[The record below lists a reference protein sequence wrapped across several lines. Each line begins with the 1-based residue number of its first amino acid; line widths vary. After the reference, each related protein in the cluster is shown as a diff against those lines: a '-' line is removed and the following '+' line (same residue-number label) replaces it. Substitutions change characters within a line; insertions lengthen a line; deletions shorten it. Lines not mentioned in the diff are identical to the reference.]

1 MMMVVLLHILG
12 NGGILSSTPSLSKNY
27 YIAWFLEIS
36 AYCAV
41 NCYALISGYVGIN
54 SHYKYSNIIQL
65 WLQVFFYTT
74 LITLFFYHIAPLQF
88 DTNSWIKAFLPVT
101 HNQYWYFTAYFC
113 MFFFIPYFNILLN
126 QCTKGQMTLLLLTMF
141 LFFSILPTFCQTDL
155 FQTANGY
162 SFIWLCILYLT
173 GGYIKKYYSNIS
185 LHKRYIFSLYLIC
198 VFLTLITIYIFE
210 FPGIP
215 KPSFIQSGD
224 FLCYYTSPTI
234 VVAGICLLIF
244 FANLHLN
251 IFFQKII
258 KQLAPLS
265 FGVYLIHTQPFIWSR
280 MTNYFVEYATYSSFK
295 MLLHIFM
302 ALLIIYFTCSIL
314 EYFRSLLFRICHIN
328 VLCKKID
335 KKICFP
341 VFSPKS

>member
-1 MMMVVLLHILG
+1 MKSRNYGIDLLRILSMMMVVLLHILG

-244 FANLHLN
+244 FCQFAFKHLFSKDNQAIGSSIIWRLSNPYSALYMEQNDELFCGICN
-251 IFFQKII
+251 IFIFQNVITYI
-258 KQLAPLS
+258 YGFTNHL
-265 FGVYLIHTQPFIWSR
+265 FYLQYIR
-280 MTNYFVEYATYSSFK
+280 
-295 MLLHIFM
+295 IFS
-302 ALLIIYFTCSIL
+302 LFTFS
-314 EYFRSLLFRICHIN
+314 YMSY
-328 VLCKKID
+328 K
-335 KKICFP
+335 CFM
-341 VFSPKS
+341 